1 MQCSGCAHLMR
12 APSGP
17 LLVEELEASGMRPSR
32 LGSHPWPLFTA
43 IWQCALHASAPVMF
57 LP

>member
-1 MQCSGCAHLMR
+1 MR

-17 LLVEELEASGMRPSR
+17 LLVEEMEASGMRPSR

-43 IWQCALHASAPVMF
+43 RWQCALHAGAISMSQAQAGNT
-57 LP
+57 